1 MLPTIVKTSTLLLAL
16 VVAGGCASPRDH
28 HRHHSP
34 HDRSARGATDRSFE
48 RIVSV
53 AAVKRGW
60 TPQVVSHSEVR
71 CTMANRSGRVV
82 VNVIKRPHGEFSI
95 QRVSSNI
102 PGKSYNLLV
111 NSLRQEIDRLVATR

>member
-1 MLPTIVKTSTLLLAL
+1 MLPALVRTSTLLLAL

-28 HRHHSP
+28 RRHHSP
-34 HDRSARGATDRSFE
+34 ERSARGAADRSFE
-48 RIVSV
+48 RIVSA

-71 CTMANRSGRVV
+71 CTMANRGGRVV
-82 VNVIKRPHGEFSI
+82 VNVIKRSHGDFSI
-95 QRVSSNI
+95 QRVSSNV

-111 NSLRQEIDRLVATR
+111 NGLRQEIDRLVDRR